1 MKPVRLSEK
10 VLHIRGGKRKGNVR
24 NMIDLAKAIRY
35 AEKFVS
41 KNKARPVFN
50 YIFIKDGEVISSDTY
65 FVIKCEV
72 GGKQE
77 PQLIN
82 PKGTE
87 LLAEPENY
95 PDVNKFFQTKGFK
108 TNITFDSD
116 TGLKESFKKLAVIFD
131 TCKKLTT
138 KEELHKVYMKIK
150 GNKLLIFS
158 GEGELIF
165 FEYSVSEFEGE
176 PICCTFN
183 ADHLS
188 RICKV
193 IADVNPSTVD
203 MYFLNGSI
211 MLIKMDSV
219 QIFGCGINTGK
230 ANWLAQKAEKYCE
243 VE

>member
-1 MKPVRLSEK
+1 
-10 VLHIRGGKRKGNVR
+10 
-24 NMIDLAKAIRY
+24 MINLAKAIQY

-41 KNKARPVFN
+41 KDKARPMFT
-50 YIFIKDGEVISSDTY
+50 YILVKGGEVISCDTQ

-82 PKGTE
+82 PKGIE
-87 LLAEPENY
+87 LLAEPEKY
-95 PDVNKFFQTKGFK
+95 PDVNKFFQIRGFK

-165 FEYSVSEFEGE
+165 FEYSVSEFDGE
-176 PICCTFN
+176 PISCSFN
-183 ADHLS
+183 ADYLS
-188 RICKV
+188 KVCKV
-193 IADVNPSTVD
+193 AADVNPNTVD
-203 MYFLNGSI
+203 MYFFKNSTV
-211 MLIKMDSV
+211 LIKMDSV
-219 QIFGCGINTGK
+219 QIYGCGIQLGK
-230 ANWLAQKAEKYCE
+230 AEWLAQKAEKYCE

>member
-1 MKPVRLSEK
+1 
-10 VLHIRGGKRKGNVR
+10 
-24 NMIDLAKAIRY
+24 MINLAKAIQY
-35 AEKFVS
+35 AEKFAS
-41 KNKARPVFN
+41 KDKARPLFT
-50 YIFIKDGEVISSDTY
+50 YILVKNGEVISCDTR
-65 FVIKCEV
+65 FMIKCEV

-87 LLAEPENY
+87 LLAEPEKY
-95 PDVNKFFQTKGFK
+95 PDVNKFFQTKDFT

-150 GNKLLIFS
+150 GNKLQIFS
-158 GEGELIF
+158 GEEEFIF
-165 FEYSVSEFEGE
+165 FEYSVSEFDGK
-176 PICCTFN
+176 PTDCVFN
-183 ADHLS
+183 ADYLS
-188 RICKV
+188 RVCKV
-193 IADVNPSTVD
+193 IADVNPNTVD
-203 MYFLNGSI
+203 MYFFNGST

-219 QIFGCGINTGK
+219 QIYGCGIHLSK
-230 ANWLAQKAEKYCE
+230 AEWLARKAEKYGE

>member
-1 MKPVRLSEK
+1 
-10 VLHIRGGKRKGNVR
+10 
-24 NMIDLAKAIRY
+24 MIDLAKAIQY
-35 AEKFVS
+35 AEKFAS
-41 KNKARPVFN
+41 KDKAKPLFT
-50 YIFIKDGEVISSDTY
+50 YILVKDGGVISSDTY

-82 PKGTE
+82 PRGTE
-87 LLAEPENY
+87 LLAEPEKY
-95 PDVNKFFQTKGFK
+95 PDVNKFFQIKGFK

-138 KEELHKVYMKIK
+138 KKELHKVYMKIK

-158 GEGELIF
+158 GEGESIF
-165 FEYSVSEFEGE
+165 FEYSVSEFVGE
-176 PICCTFN
+176 PIGCAFN

-188 RICKV
+188 RVCKV

-203 MYFLNGSI
+203 MYFFKGGTV
-211 MLIKMDSV
+211 LIKMDSV
-219 QIFGCGINTGK
+219 QIYGCGINLGE
-230 ANWLAQKAEKYCE
+230 ANWLVQKAEKYCE

>member
-1 MKPVRLSEK
+1 MVSLT
-10 VLHIRGGKRKGNVR
+10 
-24 NMIDLAKAIRY
+24 KAIQY

-41 KNKARPVFN
+41 KDKTRPVFT
-50 YIFIKDGEVISSDTY
+50 YILVRNGEVISCDTY
-65 FVIKCEV
+65 FIIKCEV

-87 LLAEPENY
+87 LLAEPEKY
-95 PDVNKFFQTKGFK
+95 PDVNKFFRTKGFT

-150 GNKLLIFS
+150 GSKLYIFS
-158 GEGELIF
+158 GEEEFIF
-165 FEYSVSEFEGE
+165 FEYSVSEFDGE
-176 PICCTFN
+176 PISCSLN
-183 ADHLS
+183 ADYLS
-188 RICKV
+188 RVCKV

-203 MYFLNGSI
+203 MYFFKNSTV
-211 MLIKMDSV
+211 LIKMDGV
-219 QIFGCGINTGK
+219 QIYGCGIHLGK
-230 ANWLAQKAEKYCE
+230 TEWLAQKAEKYCE

>member
-1 MKPVRLSEK
+1 
-10 VLHIRGGKRKGNVR
+10 
-24 NMIDLAKAIRY
+24 MINLAKAIQY
-35 AEKFVS
+35 AEKFTS
-41 KNKARPVFN
+41 KDKARPVFT
-50 YIFIKDGEVISSDTY
+50 YILVRAGEVISCDKY
-65 FVIKCEV
+65 FMIKCEV

-150 GNKLLIFS
+150 GDKLLIFS

-165 FEYSVSEFEGE
+165 FEYSVSEFGGD
-176 PICCTFN
+176 PICCAFN
-183 ADHLS
+183 ADYLS
-188 RICKV
+188 RVCKV

-203 MYFLNGSI
+203 MYFFKGGTV
-211 MLIKMDSV
+211 LIKMDSV
-219 QIFGCGINTGK
+219 QIYGGGINLGM
-230 ANWLAQKAEKYCE
+230 AEWLVQKAEKYCE

>member
-1 MKPVRLSEK
+1 
-10 VLHIRGGKRKGNVR
+10 
-24 NMIDLAKAIRY
+24 MINLAKAIQY

-41 KNKARPVFN
+41 KDKARPMFT
-50 YIFIKDGEVISSDTY
+50 YILVKGGEVISCDTQ

-82 PKGTE
+82 PKGIE
-87 LLAEPENY
+87 LLAEPEKY
-95 PDVNKFFQTKGFK
+95 PDVNKFFQIRGFK

-165 FEYSVSEFEGE
+165 FEYSVSEFDGE
-176 PICCTFN
+176 PISCSFN
-183 ADHLS
+183 ADYLS
-188 RICKV
+188 KVCKV
-193 IADVNPSTVD
+193 AADVNPNTVD
-203 MYFLNGSI
+203 MYFFKNNTV
-211 MLIKMDSV
+211 LIKMDSV
-219 QIFGCGINTGK
+219 QIYGCGIQLGK
-230 ANWLAQKAEKYCE
+230 AEWLAQKAEKYCE

>member
-41 KNKARPVFN
+41 KNKARLVFN

-87 LLAEPENY
+87 LLAEPEKY
-95 PDVNKFFQTKGFK
+95 PDVHKFFQTKGF
-108 TNITFDSD
+108 TTSVTFYSD
-116 TGLKESFKKLAVIFD
+116 KGLRESFKKLAVIFD

-138 KEELHKVYMKIK
+138 KEELYPVFLKVK
-150 GNKLLIFS
+150 GNKLWIFS
-158 GEGELIF
+158 GEDEFIF
-165 FEYSVSEFEGE
+165 FEYSVAEFDGV
-176 PICCTFN
+176 PTSCAFN
-183 ADHLS
+183 ADCLS
-188 RICKV
+188 KVCKV
-193 IADVNPSTVD
+193 IAEVNPRTVD
-203 MYFLNGSI
+203 MYFFNGSTV
-211 MLIKMDSV
+211 LIKMDSV
-219 QIFGCGINTGK
+219 QIYGCGIHPGK

>member
-1 MKPVRLSEK
+1 
-10 VLHIRGGKRKGNVR
+10 
-24 NMIDLAKAIRY
+24 MISLTKAIQY
-35 AEKFVS
+35 TEKFVS
-41 KNKARPVFN
+41 KDKARPVFT
-50 YIFIKDGEVISSDTY
+50 YILVKDGEVISSDTH
-65 FVIKCEV
+65 FIIKCEV

-87 LLAEPENY
+87 LLAEPEKY
-95 PDVNKFFQTKGFK
+95 PDVNKFFRTKGFK

-138 KEELHKVYMKIK
+138 KEELHKVYMWAKDD
-150 GNKLLIFS
+150 KLLIFS

-176 PICCTFN
+176 PISCAFN
-183 ADHLS
+183 ADYLS
-188 RICKV
+188 RVCKV
-193 IADVNPSTVD
+193 IADVNPSIVG
-203 MYFLNGSI
+203 MYFFKGGT

-219 QIFGCGINTGK
+219 QIYGCGIHLGK
-230 ANWLAQKAEKYCE
+230 AEWLAQKAEKYCE

>member
-1 MKPVRLSEK
+1 
-10 VLHIRGGKRKGNVR
+10 
-24 NMIDLAKAIRY
+24 MINLAKAIQY
-35 AEKFVS
+35 AEKFAS
-41 KNKARPVFN
+41 KDKARPLFT
-50 YIFIKDGEVISSDTY
+50 YILVKDGRVISSDTY

-82 PKGTE
+82 PRGTE
-87 LLAEPENY
+87 LLAEPEKY
-95 PDVNKFFQTKGFK
+95 PDVNKFFQIKGFK

-165 FEYSVSEFEGE
+165 FEYSVSEFVGE
-176 PICCTFN
+176 PICCAFN

-188 RICKV
+188 RVCKV

-203 MYFLNGSI
+203 MYFFKNGT
-211 MLIKMDSV
+211 MLVKMNAV
-219 QIFGCGINTGK
+219 QIYGCGINLGK
-230 ANWLAQKAEKYCE
+230 AGWLVQKAEKYCG

>member
-1 MKPVRLSEK
+1 
-10 VLHIRGGKRKGNVR
+10 
-24 NMIDLAKAIRY
+24 MIGLTKAIQY
-35 AEKFVS
+35 AKKFTS
-41 KNKARPVFN
+41 KYKARPVFT
-50 YIFIKDGEVISSDTY
+50 YILVKNGEVISTDTH
-65 FVIKCEV
+65 FIFKCEV

-82 PKGTE
+82 PRGTE
-87 LLAEPENY
+87 LLAEPEKY
-95 PDVNKFFQTKGFK
+95 PDVNKFFQIKGFK

-138 KEELHKVYMKIK
+138 KKELHKVYMKIK

-165 FEYSVSEFEGE
+165 FEYSVSEFVGE
-176 PICCTFN
+176 PICCAFN
-183 ADHLS
+183 ADYLL
-188 RICKV
+188 RVCKV

-203 MYFLNGSI
+203 MYFFKGGTV
-211 MLIKMDSV
+211 LIKMGSV
-219 QIFGCGINTGK
+219 QIYGCGINLGK
-230 ANWLAQKAEKYCE
+230 AEWLVQKAEKYCE

>member
-1 MKPVRLSEK
+1 M
-10 VLHIRGGKRKGNVR
+10 R

-72 GGKQE
+72 SGKQE

-87 LLAEPENY
+87 LLAEPEKY
-95 PDVNKFFQTKGFK
+95 PDVNKFFQTKGF
-108 TNITFDSD
+108 TTSVTFYSD
-116 TGLKESFKKLAVIFD
+116 KGLRESFKKLAVIFD

-138 KEELHKVYMKIK
+138 KEEFYPVFLKVK
-150 GNKLLIFS
+150 GNKLWIFS
-158 GEGELIF
+158 GEDEFIF
-165 FEYSVSEFEGE
+165 FEYSVAEFDGV
-176 PICCTFN
+176 PTSCAFN
-183 ADHLS
+183 ADYLS
-188 RICKV
+188 KVCKV
-193 IADVNPSTVD
+193 IAEVNPRTVD
-203 MYFLNGSI
+203 MYFFNGSTV
-211 MLIKMDSV
+211 LIKMDSV

>member
-1 MKPVRLSEK
+1 MRLSEK
-10 VLHIRGGKRKGNVR
+10 ALRIRGGRRKGNVR

-50 YIFIKDGEVISSDTY
+50 YIFIKEGEVISCDTY
-65 FVIKCEV
+65 FAIKCEV

-87 LLAEPENY
+87 LLAEPEKY
-95 PDVNKFFQTKGFK
+95 PDVHKFFQTKGF
-108 TNITFDSD
+108 TTSVTFYSD
-116 TGLKESFKKLAVIFD
+116 KGLRESFKKLAVIFD

-138 KEELHKVYMKIK
+138 KEELYPVFLKVK

-158 GEGELIF
+158 GEEEFMF
-165 FEYSVSEFEGE
+165 FEYSVAEFDGV
-176 PICCTFN
+176 PTSCAFN
-183 ADHLS
+183 ADCLS
-188 RICKV
+188 KACKV
-193 IADVNPSTVD
+193 IAEVNPRTVD
-203 MYFLNGSI
+203 MYFFKGSTV
-211 MLIKMDSV
+211 LIKMDSV
-219 QIFGCGINTGK
+219 QIYGCGIHPGK

>member
-95 PDVNKFFQTKGFK
+95 PDVNKFFQTNGFK

-116 TGLKESFKKLAVIFD
+116 TGLKESFKKLAVIFA

-138 KEELHKVYMKIK
+138 KEEFHKVYMKIK

-158 GEGELIF
+158 GEEELIF

-176 PICCTFN
+176 PICCAFN
-183 ADHLS
+183 ADYLS
-188 RICKV
+188 KVCKV

-203 MYFLNGSI
+203 MYFFNGSTV
-211 MLIKMDSV
+211 LIKMDSV